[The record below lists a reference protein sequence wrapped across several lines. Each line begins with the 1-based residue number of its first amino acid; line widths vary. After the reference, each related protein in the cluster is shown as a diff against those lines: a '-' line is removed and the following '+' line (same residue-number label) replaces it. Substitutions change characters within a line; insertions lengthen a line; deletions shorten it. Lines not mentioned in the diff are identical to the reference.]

1 MINFSVTQLHH
12 DNPFYEEHYPQW
24 NQILETLIY
33 FVFVNIGALLLRVN
47 LTFKI
52 SKEIKM
58 SPWMV

>member
-1 MINFSVTQLHH
+1 MTIPPTKK
-12 DNPFYEEHYPQW
+12 HYPQW
-24 NQILETLIY
+24 NQIPETLI
-33 FVFVNIGALLLRVN
+33 VFVNIGALVLGVN